1 MSRKYE
7 LWFLSDDKKFKIM
20 NIEFIDE
27 RFKNYV
33 IDSIMY
39 NIDGEIE
46 FYVDGFTHILS
57 DELSYKRSDFKFL
70 EVK

>member
-1 MSRKYE
+1 MSEKYE
-7 LWFLSDDKKFKIM
+7 LWFIGDDKEFKIM
-20 NIEFIDE
+20 NLEFFDE
-27 RFKNYV
+27 RFKDYI

-46 FYVDGFTHILS
+46 FYLDGFTHILS
-57 DELSYKRSDFKFL
+57 DELTYKRSDFKFV